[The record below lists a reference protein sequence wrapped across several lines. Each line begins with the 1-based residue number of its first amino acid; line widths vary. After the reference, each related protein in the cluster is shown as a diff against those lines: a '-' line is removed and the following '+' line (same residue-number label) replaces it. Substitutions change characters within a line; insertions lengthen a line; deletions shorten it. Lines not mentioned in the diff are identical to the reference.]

1 MPAFPD
7 PLTLHEVPQFYHLL
21 SLCNFS
27 SYHLSQLQ
35 LFEELLV
42 YCLPHH
48 YFVYIAKDIILSTRV
63 SWNFIRGKDEGKQ
76 FKDDSQISRL
86 NNVVIKKKQ
95 KTVDK
100 AEKIMS
106 LFLKHAGMKDPEE
119 NLGEIFKTQLELW

>member
-1 MPAFPD
+1 M
-7 PLTLHEVPQFYHLL
+7 
-21 SLCNFS
+21 
-27 SYHLSQLQ
+27 
-35 LFEELLV
+35 
-42 YCLPHH
+42 
-48 YFVYIAKDIILSTRV
+48 